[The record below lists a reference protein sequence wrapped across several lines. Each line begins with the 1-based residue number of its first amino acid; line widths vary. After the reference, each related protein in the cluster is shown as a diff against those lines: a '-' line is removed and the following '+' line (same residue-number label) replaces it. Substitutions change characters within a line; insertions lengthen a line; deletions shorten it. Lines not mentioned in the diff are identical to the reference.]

1 MKKKVKGRVADRHI
15 LIKQPSKIGVDQAV
29 GWEYSANSDSFGWKN
44 VCSVL
49 CLQIVIYRLSSHI
62 IQRLLTNGS
71 NHFLSFDFR
80 ESVLFEKIG
89 INFFHKTEN
98 NQIFYRGIVWGSH

>member
-1 MKKKVKGRVADRHI
+1 MKKKVKGCAVDRHI
-15 LIKQPSKIGVDQAV
+15 LIKKPSKIGLDQAI
-29 GWEYSANSDSFGWKN
+29 GWEYNANSDSLGRKN
-44 VCSVL
+44 ICSVF
-49 CLQIVIYRLSSHI
+49 CSQVVIYRLSSHI

-98 NQIFYRGIVWGSH
+98 NQIF